1 MAGRDVR
8 AEILVAAER
17 LAIERGFGGVTTKE
31 VARAAGCSEGS
42 IYNHFRDRSD
52 LLAQVVAARVIAV
65 SQSLGETVT
74 AEAATREELVA
85 GLVRAVSGAYGQLIA
100 LSTSLVAD
108 PEIRARFNEVL
119 EEHHAPESIN
129 DAVAAVIASAQ
140 RDGLAREDVDADAVA
155 LLFTGP
161 CHQAALHAYLAGEPG
176 GPSAEVQLVLCDT
189 LETLLDPA

>member
-1 MAGRDVR
+1 MPKRDVR
-8 AEILVAAER
+8 AEILTAAER

-65 SQSLGETVT
+65 SHNLGQTVAT
-74 AEAATREELVA
+74 KPATRGELVA
-85 GLVRAVSGAYGQLIA
+85 GLVGAVSGAYGQLIA

-108 PEIRARFNEVL
+108 PEVRARFNEVL
-119 EEHHAPESIN
+119 EEHRAPESVN
-129 DAVAAVIASAQ
+129 DAVAAVITTGQ
-140 RDGLAREDVDADAVA
+140 GDGLVRVDVDARAVA

-161 CHQAALHAYLAGEPG
+161 CHQAALHAHLAGEAD
-176 GPSAEVQLVLCDT
+176 GPPADVQRVLCDT